1 MIPEMG
7 SLTQKASDARPHH
20 WGEPTAQASLSGGQI
35 AQATG
40 LARVIG
46 QAPHSGRPSPQG
58 ETGGLRL
65 GAMGRRHKKQDAR
78 VRARANPYERS
89 DALCRFHSPVLV

>member
-20 WGEPTAQASLSGGQI
+20 WGEPTKPVRRANRPSDGAGAGN
-35 AQATG
+35 
-40 LARVIG
+40 G

-78 VRARANPYERS
+78 VGGAGEPLRKE
-89 DALCRFHSPVLV
+89 